1 MIDYREIIRLK
12 NLKFSNVAI
21 ANSLCCSRNTV
32 SEVLKLA
39 ESHSLEW
46 PIPETLTNKD
56 IEQLFYPGRGTNEGR
71 RLPDYEYIYNEL
83 AKPGVTLSLLWAEY
97 CAKCEAE
104 HTIPYQHTQFNEK
117 YHAYAASKKA
127 TLRIKRKPGET
138 MEVDWIGDTLKV
150 YDSANCCEIP
160 AYIFVAVLPCS
171 LYGYAEAFPDM
182 KSNHWIEAH
191 VHAYSFFGGVTR
203 ILVPDNLKTGVI
215 KNTRTELILNRSY
228 HEMAEHYGTAIIPAR
243 PVNPKDKPNAEGTV
257 KVLETWI
264 LAALRNRKFFTFQ
277 ELNKAIHKKLEEFNA
292 KPFQKKKGSRL
303 SAFLEEERDFLMPLP
318 ASPYETA
325 VWSTATIQPDYLIT
339 VGNCKYSVPYEFIGK
354 KVDIRAAENSIE
366 VFYHGDRIASHVR
379 KMYAPEPIYLPEHM
393 PENHRKFLEYNT
405 ESFLDWVKSMGHS
418 THLVIKHFLF
428 MHKVEQQGYKSCA
441 SLMELAD
448 RYGTDR
454 LENACAK
461 ALSYTPNP
469 SLKNISTIL
478 KNGQD
483 KVVLTSESARV
494 SNKES
499 LKYGITRGASYY
511 KGGDRS

>member
-150 YDSANCCEIP
+150 YDSAYCCVIQ

-171 LYGYAEAFPDM
+171 LYGYVEAFPDM

-243 PVNPKDKPNAEGTV
+243 PVKPKDKPNAEGTV

-405 ESFLDWVKSMGHS
+405 ESFLDWGKSMGHS
-418 THLVIKHFLF
+418 THLIIKHFLF

-441 SLMELAD
+441 SLMKLAD